1 MRNFFGGIPPEYCYN
16 CAVSTANEQAVFID
30 APFCARFGGDSVYLQ
45 KSHTRNPAA
54 FTTYEKLCCRHGQQ
68 SQPLHPTAV
77 FCAGGR
83 DVDTCCIDA
92 AVTEN
97 MPALQCLFPYYKMSG
112 PKAFSNYEGTPCP
125 ELLLPAHIAA
135 SWPPKYYFCS
145 SAFQF
150 VCGR

>member
-1 MRNFFGGIPPEYCYN
+1 MLSNRLRVRERFYHI
-16 CAVSTANEQAVFID
+16 SAVFIG

-77 FCAGGR
+77 FCAGGH

-97 MPALQCLFPYYKMSG
+97 IRKLCNVFFHTIKCPGKKLPQIMREHLVR
-112 PKAFSNYEGTPCP
+112 NYFYLRT
-125 ELLLPAHIAA
+125 
-135 SWPPKYYFCS
+135 
-145 SAFQF
+145 
-150 VCGR
+150 